1 MILHVENLHVYYG
14 RARVLKEIS
23 LDVNEGDILT
33 LIGSNGAGKSTFLKT
48 IMGMVPAHQGQIL
61 FKGENIINLPTA
73 QIVKAGIS
81 YVPEGRRIFPLLSVM
96 ENLEIGAYLR
106 SDKKELIKDIDYVFN
121 LFKQLYDRR
130 KQLGGSLSGGE
141 QQMLALG
148 RALMGHPR
156 LLLMDEPSLG
166 LSPILVDQ
174 IFDIIQSINKE
185 GISIILVEQNAQM
198 ALNIADQGIVIE
210 TGRIVIRGSANEL
223 KNNEQVKNSYLGM

>member
-1 MILHVENLHVYYG
+1 
-14 RARVLKEIS
+14 
-23 LDVNEGDILT
+23 
-33 LIGSNGAGKSTFLKT
+33 
-48 IMGMVPAHQGQIL
+48 MVPAHQGQIL
-61 FKGENIINLPTA
+61 FKGRNIANIPTA

-81 YVPEGRRIFPLLSVM
+81 YVPEGRRIFPLLDVK

-106 SDKKELIKDIDYVFN
+106 SDKKELVNDLDYVFS
-121 LFKQLYDRR
+121 LFKKLYDRR

-148 RALMGHPR
+148 RALMGHPE

-166 LSPILVDQ
+166 LAPILVDQ
-174 IFDIIQSINKE
+174 IFDIIQSINKK

-198 ALNIADQGIVIE
+198 ALNVAKYGLVIE
-210 TGRIVIRGSANEL
+210 TGCIAVQGSANEL